1 MSTVRLDGVRI
12 LVVFGSIPLFGME
25 LATIGLME
33 ALRARGAT
41 VLFVTEETWG
51 RNAVEPLLERKGFE
65 FRRISFFGH
74 YERGMTLRRL
84 LAALR
89 MWVTES
95 IRFHRIAREF
105 QPTVIHV
112 GTVSFFLNLLPALAA
127 SRARVLYRAGDCPA
141 RHTWLHRFT
150 WRRLVYPLTD
160 AMVAVSHFVTDAH
173 RRLGLDP
180 RKLTMIYNAMTPD
193 RPAAAAARGADGE
206 ARLLFVG
213 QVAAHKGVHLLVEAA
228 LALCRR
234 YPGLKL
240 DIVGSTDSPY
250 AEELMRRVTGAG
262 LADRIRFHGYVAEPA
277 PFYAGAAV
285 HVAPSR
291 CDEAFGMVVLEAKA
305 AGVPSVVF
313 ADGALPEIVRHE
325 ATGLVCEG
333 FSAAAL
339 EASLERYLRDP
350 ALAREH
356 GAAARR
362 SIGELGIDRAADAY
376 AAVVRRLHDA
386 R

>member
-25 LATIGLME
+25 LATIALME

-41 VLFVTEETWG
+41 ILFVTEATYG

-65 FRRISFFGH
+65 FRRVGFFGR

-84 LAALR
+84 LVALR
-89 MWVTES
+89 MLVTES

-105 QPTVIHV
+105 RPTVIHV
-112 GTVSFFLNLLPALAA
+112 GTFSFFLNLLPALAA
-127 SRARVLYRAGDCPA
+127 SRARVLYRAGDHPGQ
-141 RHTWLHRFT
+141 HTRFHRFA
-150 WRRLVYPLTD
+150 WRWLVYPLTA
-160 AMVAVSHFVTDAH
+160 AMVAVSHFVAKAH
-173 RRLGLDP
+173 RRLGFDP
-180 RKLTMIYNAMTPD
+180 RKLEMIYNTMPAD
-193 RPAAAAARGADGE
+193 RPGTAGARAIDGE
-206 ARLLFVG
+206 TRLLFVG

-228 LALCRR
+228 LALGRR
-234 YPGLKL
+234 YPALKV
-240 DIVGSTDSPY
+240 DILGSKDSPY
-250 AEELMRRVTGAG
+250 AEELVRSVMEAG
-262 LADRIRFHGYVAEPA
+262 CADRIRFHGYVAEPG
-277 PFYAGAAV
+277 PFYARATV

-313 ADGALPEIVRHE
+313 PDGALPEIVRHGE
-325 ATGLVCEG
+325 TGLVCG
-333 FSAAAL
+333 DCSAAAL

-362 SIGELGIDRAADAY
+362 SIAELGIDRAVDDY
-376 AAVVRRLHDA
+376 AAVVRRLHEA